1 MEKNHGFRS
10 DLDETY
16 RPVGKRNIG
25 IKTGGGTANNA
36 LTIRISYGITTWM
49 DNTLPIIED
58 MAKEIKQCLEKSE
71 KAQFAVLPTWKEK
84 GVGFGNEEDMEN

>member
-1 MEKNHGFRS
+1 
-10 DLDETY
+10 
-16 RPVGKRNIG
+16 
-25 IKTGGGTANNA
+25 
-36 LTIRISYGITTWM
+36 M